1 MDSNGMR
8 SICSAEA
15 PEQELLE
22 PSGAAGA
29 DLAGQR
35 SGYEVALTRLVAQS
49 AGVSPDLARKL
60 AVHFDT
66 TPDFWLNLQS
76 HYDALSDDIE
86 RVSCL

>member
-8 SICSAEA
+8 SIYTEEA

-22 PSGAAGA
+22 QSGAAGA

-35 SGYEVALTRLVAQS
+35 LGYEVALTRLVAQS

-76 HYDALSDDIE
+76 HYEALSDDIE
-86 RVSCL
+86 RG

>member
-8 SICSAEA
+8 SIHSAEA
-15 PEQELLE
+15 LEHELLE

-29 DLAGQR
+29 DLAGPCPD
-35 SGYEVALTRLVAQS
+35 SEVELTKLVAQS

-60 AVHFDT
+60 AVHFNT

-76 HYDALSDDIE
+76 HYEARSDDIE
-86 RVSCL
+86 RG

>member
-8 SICSAEA
+8 SIYTEEA

-22 PSGAAGA
+22 QSGAAGA

-49 AGVSPDLARKL
+49 AGVIPDLARKL
-60 AVHFDT
+60 AVQFDT

-76 HYDALSDDIE
+76 HYEALSDDIE
-86 RVSCL
+86 RG

>member
-15 PEQELLE
+15 PEEELLE
-22 PSGAAGA
+22 PSAVAGA

-35 SGYEVALTRLVAQS
+35 SGYEVELTRLVAQS

-76 HYDALSDDIE
+76 HYEALSDDIE
-86 RVSCL
+86 RG

>member
-22 PSGAAGA
+22 PSAVAGA

-60 AVHFDT
+60 AIHFYT

-76 HYDALSDDIE
+76 HYEALSDDIE
-86 RVSCL
+86 RG

>member
-8 SICSAEA
+8 SIYTEEA

-22 PSGAAGA
+22 QSGAAGA

-76 HYDALSDDIE
+76 HYEALSDDIE
-86 RVSCL
+86 RG

>member
-8 SICSAEA
+8 SIYTEEA

-22 PSGAAGA
+22 QSGAAGA

-60 AVHFDT
+60 AVQFDT

-76 HYDALSDDIE
+76 HYEALSDDIE
-86 RVSCL
+86 RG